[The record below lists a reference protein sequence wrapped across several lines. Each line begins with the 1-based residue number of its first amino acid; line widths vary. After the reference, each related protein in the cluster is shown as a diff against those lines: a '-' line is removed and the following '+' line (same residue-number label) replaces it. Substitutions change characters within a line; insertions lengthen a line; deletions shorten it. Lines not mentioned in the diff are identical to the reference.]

1 MDARPHQSKI
11 DRFLNAVLSEL
22 FALAMEKISMKKILD
37 TNTHTENCIEKT
49 PVKAIRKYCLEC
61 CLEKPSEVRLCA
73 AKNCHL
79 WPFRMGKNP
88 FHRRTMTDEQKQK
101 LARRLKDD

>member
-1 MDARPHQSKI
+1 
-11 DRFLNAVLSEL
+11 
-22 FALAMEKISMKKILD
+22 MKKILD
-37 TNTHTENCIEKT
+37 TNTQPEHCVEKT

-88 FHRRTMTDEQKQK
+88 FHKRSMTEEQKNVATK
-101 LARRLKDD
+101 HLRTHS